1 MKRRQ
6 VLVLAGVGLA
16 GAAAGVA
23 WSLRRS
29 APSLDDAENALWA
42 TALPRPDGG
51 TLAMASL
58 RGKPL
63 LVNFWATWCA
73 PCLKEMPLL
82 DRFHREKQASGWTV
96 VGVAVDSL
104 EPVREYL
111 TRLPV
116 GFPIG
121 LAGMGGAELSRQL
134 GNAQGALPFTAVFD
148 RRGKIFD
155 RHLGAV
161 DEARLERWERAQAMS
176 A

>member
-1 MKRRQ
+1 MNRRQ
-6 VLVLAGVGLA
+6 VVTLGALGLVAAGG
-16 GAAAGVA
+16 GVA
-23 WSLRRS
+23 WSLRRAGS
-29 APSLDDAENALWA
+29 STDAAEDALWGM
-42 TALPRPDGG
+42 TYPRPDGG
-51 TLAMASL
+51 TLVMSSL

-82 DRFHREKQASGWTV
+82 DRFYREKQASGWTV

-111 TRLPV
+111 ARLPV
-116 GFPIG
+116 AFPIA
-121 LAGMGGAELSRQL
+121 LAGMDGAETSRLL
-134 GNAQGALPFTAVFD
+134 GNAQGGLPFSVALD
-148 RRGKIFD
+148 RRGKVFD

-161 DEARLERWERAQAMS
+161 DEARLQRWERAQAMS